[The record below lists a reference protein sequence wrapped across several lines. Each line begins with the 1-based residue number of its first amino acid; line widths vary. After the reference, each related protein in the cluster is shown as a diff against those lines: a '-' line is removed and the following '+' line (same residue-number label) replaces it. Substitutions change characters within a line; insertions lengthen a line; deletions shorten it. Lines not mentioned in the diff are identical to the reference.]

1 MLRILKFAGRFVR
14 SALVYM
20 ARITVSGLVAL
31 RLLESS
37 RKAGEREPTERPGGG
52 AGRFQWKRRL
62 RTVGGFL
69 TVAAIGGFLL
79 AASGIMPIKASSG
92 HWAITEWFLSFSM
105 SRSVATHSIGIKA
118 LPADTLDSRML
129 VLKGAGHYETGCAP
143 CHGSPAFRQPR
154 VPQAMTPTPP
164 YLPPKIS
171 EWNSKELFY
180 IVKHGVK
187 FTGMPAWPTQKR
199 DDEVWA
205 MVAFLRVLPGL
216 EAAEYRQ
223 LTRITENIG
232 GVVDLGGELD
242 ERQAVAQL
250 ARESCA
256 RCHGLSG
263 RGGGAGAFPRLAG
276 QHPTYLYNTLQAYAE
291 EERHSGIMEPLA
303 AALRPEQMR
312 ALAQYYGDTVTPSL
326 LGISDTTAPN
336 GAAQDT
342 LGAGVM
348 ELEGSAEMG
357 RGGMELGEV
366 ATEGVESAADIVIQR
381 GAAIAHDGVPG
392 EGIPSC
398 ADCHGPVQH
407 SINPAYPLLS
417 GQFAEY
423 LSLQLRLFKEERRG
437 GTEYLRLMHPTAHR
451 LTEEQIRAV
460 SAYYESLA
468 TIDAVAN
475 TPAQ

>member
-1 MLRILKFAGRFVR
+1 MLRILKLMGRLLR
-14 SALVYM
+14 SMLVNA
-20 ARITVSGLVAL
+20 ARIAVSGLVAL
-31 RLLESS
+31 RLLDSS
-37 RKAGEREPTERPGGG
+37 REAGGKEPDDQSRGG
-52 AGRFQWKRRL
+52 AARFQWKRRL
-62 RTVGGFL
+62 RTIGGFL
-69 TVAAIGGFLL
+69 VVAAIGGFLL

-164 YLPPKIS
+164 YLPPTIS
-171 EWNSKELFY
+171 EWESDELFY

-187 FTGMPAWPTQKR
+187 FTGMPAWPSQQR

-216 EAAEYRQ
+216 EAAQYRQ
-223 LTRITENIG
+223 LTRITEDVG
-232 GVVDLGGELD
+232 GIADLGGD
-242 ERQAVAQL
+242 FDDRQSVAQL

-256 RCHGLSG
+256 RCHGLGG

-276 QHPTYLYNTLQAYAE
+276 QHPAYLYNTLQAYAE

-312 ALAQYYGDTVTPSL
+312 ALAQYYGETGAPSL
-326 LGISDTTAPN
+326 LGISDTTAVDSVV
-336 GAAQDT
+336 QDT
-342 LGAGVM
+342 VGAGAI
-348 ELEGSAEMG
+348 EREGLAE
-357 RGGMELGEV
+357 EDP
-366 ATEGVESAADIVIQR
+366 ADILIQR
-381 GAAIAHDGVPG
+381 GAALAHRGVPG
-392 EGIPSC
+392 QGIPSC
-398 ADCHGPVQH
+398 ADCHGPAQH
-407 SINPAYPLLS
+407 AINPAYPLLA

-468 TIDAVAN
+468 T
-475 TPAQ
+475 AQ